1 LTQQVGKY
9 QLVSKLA
16 TGGMA
21 EVFLAKA
28 AGPMGFEK
36 TLVLKRILPQL
47 AEDPQF
53 IEMFLSEA
61 RLAAQLNHPSI
72 VQIFDFGE
80 SEGAYY
86 LAMEYI
92 DGPNLRML
100 AKKAHQRG
108 LELPPPLCAKI
119 ISIACDGLAFA
130 HDAVAPDTGEPLHLI
145 HRDVSPDNIL
155 VSRQGAVKVV
165 DFGIAKAA
173 NQSHKTQA
181 GMMKGKVSYMPP
193 EQLQVQRLD
202 RRVDVYALGVVLY
215 ELLTG
220 HKPFEAA
227 TEVSIMQA
235 VLHEPF
241 VPATSRRPDLPK
253 PLVQILD
260 KAMAKAREQ
269 RYPDCRALQAD
280 LERYILSTGEPMGP
294 WQLAQFIAQV
304 TGEGSAKAESP
315 SKLRPAPGTGSRPQ
329 QPTALLKAP
338 PRGTPPPPAASSA
351 RKAPLPPP
359 PEDDDDDMMTEPL
372 PTEALSDEPDS
383 EVSALVPV
391 RSPRRTG
398 LWVMLGCLLLLAV
411 GAGVF
416 FLRS

>member
-1 LTQQVGKY
+1 MTHVGKY

-53 IEMFLSEA
+53 VEMFLGEA

-130 HDAVAPDTGEPLHLI
+130 HDAVDPDTGEPLHLI

-173 NQSHKTQA
+173 NQRHVTQA
-181 GMMKGKVSYMPP
+181 GLMKGKVSYMPP

-220 HKPFEAA
+220 HKPFDAT

-235 VLHEPF
+235 ILHEPF
-241 VPATSRRPDLPK
+241 VPATSRRPDLPR

-269 RYPDCRALQAD
+269 RYPDCRTLQAD
-280 LERYILSTGEPMGP
+280 LERYILSTGEPIGP
-294 WQLAQFIAQV
+294 WQLAQFVAQV
-304 TGEGSAKAESP
+304 SGESP
-315 SKLRPAPGTGSRPQ
+315 AKTENPGKLRPAPGTASKPQ

-338 PRGTPPPPAASSA
+338 SRVGSPPPAASKV

-359 PEDDDDDMMTEPL
+359 PEDDEDDMMTEPL
-372 PTEALSDEPDS
+372 PTEALAPDSDS
-383 EVSALVPV
+383 EVGDVEPV
-391 RSPRRTG
+391 RSRRRTG
-398 LWVMLGCLLLLAV
+398 LWVAVGCLILAAV
-411 GAGVF
+411 GAGF
-416 FLRS
+416 LFLRS

>member
-1 LTQQVGKY
+1 MTQVGKY

-53 IEMFLSEA
+53 VEMFLGEA

-92 DGPNLRML
+92 DGPNLRVL

-108 LELPPPLCAKI
+108 LELPAPLCAKI

-130 HDAVAPDTGEPLHLI
+130 HDAVASDTGEPLHLI

-173 NQSHKTQA
+173 NQRHITQA
-181 GMMKGKVSYMPP
+181 GLMKGKVSYMPP

-220 HKPFEAA
+220 HKPFDA
-227 TEVSIMQA
+227 TSEVTMMQA
-235 VLHEPF
+235 ILHEPF
-241 VPATSRRPDLPK
+241 VPATTRRPDLPR

-260 KAMAKAREQ
+260 RAMAKEREQ
-269 RYPDCRALQAD
+269 RYPDCRTLQAD
-280 LERYILSTGEPMGP
+280 LERYILSTGEPLGP
-294 WQLAQFIAQV
+294 WQLAQFVAQV
-304 TGEGSAKAESP
+304 SGESAGKAES
-315 SKLRPAPGTGSRPQ
+315 SGKLRPATGTAARHQ
-329 QPTALLKAP
+329 EPTALLKAP
-338 PRGTPPPPAASSA
+338 PRGAPPPPAASNV

-372 PTEALSDEPDS
+372 PTEALAAEPDS
-383 EVSALVPV
+383 EVSDVAFV
-391 RSPRRTG
+391 RPPRRTG
-398 LWVMLGCLLLLAV
+398 LWVLVGCLVLLAV
-411 GAGVF
+411 GVGVLL
-416 FLRS
+416 LRS